1 MINPEYYHKRF
12 KYAQQGE
19 TTSNNTDLLSQLQQ
33 SNSSLSSSI
42 DDSNHQPSSPSTP
55 SPQANSTPI
64 MPLSS
69 ITNKLNPQK
78 PIDFAAA
85 YSGIASAS
93 MFAASSQ
100 ANNFQSN
107 YYNTNNT
114 QTPQAHTSYENAYS
128 GFQSAFGH
136 YNNPTAMNAA
146 QTANQFHSQLN
157 QNAYYSMSNTQIG
170 NMFGTNSST
179 RFSTNNRNSTGSTSA
194 DSSTTSLNS
203 PPSSSSSSST
213 PMNYACATG
222 AQTLVSSNAK
232 QSANVFDAENLSP
245 NLLNSSLTNA
255 SSLLLRV
262 KSNGS
267 EPNGSLP
274 IKKRRAVPVEN
285 KDNSYWEKRRK
296 NNESAKR
303 SRDMRRTKEEH
314 ISIRVIYLEQEN
326 LQLRT
331 EVALLRSETE
341 KLRSMLYQANGQSAA
356 TSSLASNLIS
366 TH

>member
-19 TTSNNTDLLSQLQQ
+19 TASNADLLSQLQQ

-78 PIDFAAA
+78 PIDFASA

-100 ANNFQSN
+100 TNNFQSN
-107 YYNTNNT
+107 YYNNNANNT
-114 QTPQAHTSYENAYS
+114 QTQTSYENAYS
-128 GFQSAFGH
+128 GFHSAFGH
-136 YNNPTAMNAA
+136 YNNPTAMN
-146 QTANQFHSQLN
+146 TAPTAGQFHSQLN
-157 QNAYYSMSNTQIG
+157 SNAYYSMSNSQIG
-170 NMFGTNSST
+170 NVFGTNPST
-179 RFSTNNRNSTGSTSA
+179 RFNTNNRNSTGSTSA
-194 DSSTTSLNS
+194 DSSSASLNS

-213 PMNYACATG
+213 TMNYACGTSG
-222 AQTLVSSNAK
+222 AQTLASANAK

-255 SSLLLRV
+255 SSLLLRI
-262 KSNGS
+262 KPNGS

-303 SRDMRRTKEEH
+303 SRDLRRNKEEH

-356 TSSLASNLIS
+356 TSSVASSLIS
-366 TH
+366 SH